1 MFNFLQV
8 QYNRLTISLCKTF
21 TIGLFF
27 VLPKRVTST
36 FVSLSILALIFNIR
50 KNDLKETVVC
60 EQRFKELISVSFT
73 EDVLLL
79 PQHTVNWF
87 WSESFL
93 NETVAIENDRPVTL
107 KEAILDNTLL
117 HKHLRP
123 VIRKLTSNI
132 PSLLKRKLNLNV
144 PSEKI
149 KFNHDVIYLLSHS

>member
-60 EQRFKELISVSFT
+60 EQRFKELINVSFT

-93 NETVAIENDRPVTL
+93 NETVAIENNNLFTL
-107 KEAILDNTLL
+107 KEVILDDALL
-117 HKHLRP
+117 HKHLR
-123 VIRKLTSNI
+123 VVTRKLINNI
-132 PSLLKRKLNLNV
+132 PSLLKRKLKLNS
-144 PSEKI
+144 PSEKM
-149 KFNHDVIYLLSHS
+149 KFRHDVVYLLSHS